1 MLRRM
6 LIMLGV
12 VAVIVTVLAGSK
24 YLSIKQQIAMFSA
37 PRPPVNVTATNAE
50 KRDWQSRLPA
60 IGTLRAIQGVTVT
73 AEVSGIVRNI
83 LFVSGDKVKQNQPIV
98 QLENDVEE
106 ATLRTAEADLGLAQ
120 VEYER
125 GKSLVG
131 RQAISKSEYDRLA
144 AQLNRSTATVAQLRA
159 ALAKKRILAPFDGTI
174 GIRRV
179 DVGDYVS
186 PGTEI
191 VTLQDLSTL
200 LIDFFLPE
208 QDFPLLKPGQAVTVR
223 VAAYPEQSFEALI
236 EAISP
241 RVDNETR
248 NLLVR
253 ASMANPDGKLLPGMF
268 ANLEVQ
274 LPDSAPR
281 VVVPETAVAFTLY
294 GNSVYVVV
302 PQKKKADDKDTD
314 VASTSQ
320 TKATPS
326 SEKKLEVERRFV
338 KTGERREG
346 NVVILEGLKP
356 GEQVVTSG
364 QLKLDNGTAVA
375 IVKDP
380 Q

>member
-12 VAVIVTVLAGSK
+12 VAVIIAVLAGSK
-24 YLSIKQQIAMFSA
+24 YLSIQKQIAMFSA
-37 PRPPVNVTATNAE
+37 PRPPVSVTATNAE
-50 KRDWQSRLPA
+50 QRDWQGRLPA

-73 AEVSGIVRNI
+73 AEVSGIVRSI

-159 ALAKKRILAPFDGTI
+159 ALAKKRIHAPFDGTI

-179 DVGDYVS
+179 DVGDYLS

-200 LIDFFLPE
+200 LVDFFLPE
-208 QDFPLLKPGQAVTVR
+208 QDFPLLKPGQAVSVR
-223 VAAYPEQSFEALI
+223 VAAYPEQTFEARI
-236 EAISP
+236 DAISP

-274 LPDSAPR
+274 LPDNTPR

-302 PQKKKADDKDTD
+302 PQKKKDGEKADDTGAGD
-314 VASTSQ
+314 
-320 TKATPS
+320 KAP
-326 SEKKLEVERRFV
+326 KLEVERRFV

-346 NVVILEGLKP
+346 SVVILEGLKA

-375 IVKDP
+375 IVQDS

>member
-50 KRDWQSRLPA
+50 QRDWQSRLPA

-223 VAAYPEQSFEALI
+223 VAAYPEQSFEARI

-302 PQKKKADDKDTD
+302 PQKQKADDKDTD

>member
-12 VAVIVTVLAGSK
+12 VAVIVAVLAGSK
-24 YLSIKQQIAMFSA
+24 YLSIKKQIAMFSA
-37 PRPPVNVTATNAE
+37 PRPPVSVNATLAE
-50 KRDWQSRLPA
+50 QRDWQSRLAA
-60 IGTLRAIQGVTVT
+60 IGTLRAIQGVTLT
-73 AEVSGIVRNI
+73 AEVSGTVSAVQ
-83 LFVSGDKVKQNQPIV
+83 FVSGEKVKIGQPVV
-98 QLENDVEE
+98 QLESDVEQ

-144 AQLNRSTATVAQLRA
+144 AQLNRSTATVAQLKA
-159 ALAKKRILAPFDGTI
+159 SLDKKRILAPFSGTI
-174 GIRRV
+174 GIRQV

-200 LIDFFLPE
+200 QVDFFLPE
-208 QDFPLLKPGQAVTVR
+208 QDFPLLKRGQKVVVR
-223 VAAYPEQSFEALI
+223 VAAYPGQSFDAQI
-236 EAISP
+236 DAISP
-241 RVDNETR
+241 RVDNQTR

-281 VVVPETAVAFTLY
+281 VIVPETAVAFTLY

-302 PQKKKADDKDTD
+302 PQKKKADDKDAD

-320 TKATPS
+320 TQVTES
-326 SEKKLEVERRFV
+326 SQRKLEVERRFV

-346 NVVILEGLKP
+346 SVVILEGLKA
-356 GEQVVTSG
+356 GEEVVTSG

>member
-12 VAVIVTVLAGSK
+12 VAVIVAVLAGSK
-24 YLSIKQQIAMFSA
+24 YLSIKKQIAMFSA
-37 PRPPVNVTATNAE
+37 PRPPVSVNATKAE
-50 KRDWQSRLPA
+50 ERDWQSRLQA
-60 IGTLRAIQGVTVT
+60 IGTLRAIQGVTLT
-73 AEVSGIVRNI
+73 AEVSGTVSAVQ
-83 LFVSGDKVKQNQPIV
+83 FVSGDKVKVGQPVV
-98 QLENDVEE
+98 QLESDVEQ

-144 AQLNRSTATVAQLRA
+144 AQLNRSTATVAQLKA
-159 ALAKKRILAPFDGTI
+159 SLDKKRILAPFSGTI
-174 GIRRV
+174 GIRQV

-200 LIDFFLPE
+200 QVDFFLPE
-208 QDFPLLKPGQAVTVR
+208 QDFPLLGRGQKVVVR
-223 VAAYPEQSFEALI
+223 VAAYPGQSFDAQI
-236 EAISP
+236 DAISP
-241 RVDNETR
+241 RVDNQTR

-302 PQKKKADDKDTD
+302 PHKPKDGEKTEDAKADDQ
-314 VASTSQ
+314 A
-320 TKATPS
+320 P
-326 SEKKLEVERRFV
+326 KLDVERRFV

-346 NVVILEGLKP
+346 SVVILEGLKP
-356 GEQVVTSG
+356 GEEVVTSG

>member
-50 KRDWQSRLPA
+50 QRDWQSRLPA

-83 LFVSGDKVKQNQPIV
+83 LFVSGDKVKQSQPIV

-223 VAAYPEQSFEALI
+223 VAAYPEQSFEARI

-281 VVVPETAVAFTLY
+281 IVVPETAVAFTLY

-302 PQKKKADDKDTD
+302 PQKQKADDKDAD

>member
-12 VAVIVTVLAGSK
+12 VAVIVAVLAGSK
-24 YLSIKQQIAMFSA
+24 YLSIKKQIAMFSA
-37 PRPPVNVTATNAE
+37 PRPPVSVNATQAE
-50 KRDWQSRLPA
+50 ERDWQSRLQA
-60 IGTLRAIQGVTVT
+60 IGTLRAIQGVTLT
-73 AEVSGIVRNI
+73 AEVSGTVSAVQ
-83 LFVSGDKVKQNQPIV
+83 FVSGDKVKVGQPVV
-98 QLENDVEE
+98 QLESDVEQ

-125 GKSLVG
+125 GRSLVG
-131 RQAISKSEYDRLA
+131 RQAISKSEFDRLA
-144 AQLNRSTATVAQLRA
+144 AQLNRSTATVAQLKA
-159 ALAKKRILAPFDGTI
+159 SLDKKRILAPFSGTI
-174 GIRRV
+174 GIRQV

-200 LIDFFLPE
+200 QVDFFLPE
-208 QDFPLLKPGQAVTVR
+208 QDFPLLKRGQKVVVR
-223 VAAYPEQSFEALI
+223 VAAYPGQSFDAQI
-236 EAISP
+236 DAISP
-241 RVDNETR
+241 RVDNQTR

-253 ASMANPDGKLLPGMF
+253 ASMANPEGKLLPGMF

-302 PQKKKADDKDTD
+302 PHKPKDGEKAEGAERTEDTRADDK
-314 VASTSQ
+314 
-320 TKATPS
+320 TP
-326 SEKKLEVERRFV
+326 KLDVERRFV

-346 NVVILEGLKP
+346 SVVILEGLKA
-356 GEQVVTSG
+356 GEEVVTSG

>member
-12 VAVIVTVLAGSK
+12 VAVIVAVLAGSK
-24 YLSIKQQIAMFSA
+24 YLSITKQIAMFSA
-37 PRPPVNVTATNAE
+37 PRPPVSVNAAHAE
-50 KRDWQSRLPA
+50 ERDWQSRLAA
-60 IGTLRAIQGVTVT
+60 IGTLRAIQGVTLT
-73 AEVSGIVRNI
+73 AEVSGTVSAVQ
-83 LFVSGDKVKQNQPIV
+83 FVSGEKVKVGQPVV
-98 QLENDVEE
+98 QLESDVEQ

-144 AQLNRSTATVAQLRA
+144 AQLNRSTATVAQLKA
-159 ALAKKRILAPFDGTI
+159 SLDKKRILAPFSGTI
-174 GIRRV
+174 GIRQV

-200 LIDFFLPE
+200 QVDFFLPE
-208 QDFPLLKPGQAVTVR
+208 QDFPLLKRGQKVVVR
-223 VAAYPEQSFEALI
+223 VAAYPGQSFDAQI
-236 EAISP
+236 DAISP
-241 RVDNETR
+241 RVDNQTR

-302 PQKKKADDKDTD
+302 PHKPKDGEKADT
-314 VASTSQ
+314 AG
-320 TKATPS
+320 KAEEAKAGDAP
-326 SEKKLEVERRFV
+326 KLDVERRFV

-346 NVVILEGLKP
+346 NVVILEGLKA
-356 GEQVVTSG
+356 GEEVVTSG